1 MWKSNTFAQKPT
13 NMEKIRNKITRIRN
27 TSSMKEIVDFCR
39 YEITRITDN
48 MSASTFFIFHQI
60 LIDTVLTWN
69 VLIPENIKI
78 IITLLRENMDQIEP
92 RLVHIAAGSGFITKQ
107 VSEAMILYDL
117 PFENIATDSK
127 EEIIAQG
134 FNYFPVSTA
143 TALETIEQYPTCR
156 AFFVSRGRA
165 FMLPVLQKIL
175 ELHPDGPLI
184 FILATE
190 GKFGCCEPDEF
201 FNILREEDFDHIMIN
216 NGLIE
221 FSGVNKNDQLFI
233 YYRNARVDNTLLEI
247 KQLTEDK
254 SDY

>member
-1 MWKSNTFAQKPT
+1 
-13 NMEKIRNKITRIRN
+13 
-27 TSSMKEIVDFCR
+27 MKLLVLLIIDRLVL
-39 YEITRITDN
+39 
-48 MSASTFFIFHQI
+48 FIFRQI
-60 LIDTVLTWN
+60 LIDTILTWN
-69 VLIPENIKI
+69 VLIPEKIQI

-107 VSEAMILYDL
+107 VSEAMVLYDL

-127 EEIIAQG
+127 EESIAQV

-165 FMLPVLQKIL
+165 FMLPVLQEIL
-175 ELHPDGPLI
+175 KLHPDGPLI

-190 GKFGCCEPDEF
+190 GRYGSCEPNEF
-201 FNILREEDFDHIMIN
+201 FDLLSQENFEHIMIN
-216 NGLIE
+216 DGLIE
-221 FSGVNKNDQLFI
+221 FSGVDKNDHLFI
-233 YYRNARVDNTLLEI
+233 YYRNACVDNTLLEI
-247 KQLTEDK
+247 KPLTENKQLTEDK